1 MSEHPHTRGFLSYHL
16 SSSLS
21 FQQLTE
27 IRPNR
32 HHLERL
38 AGLLTDV
45 TVTVFVKA
53 PATAVNYFFLC
64 PSCSLIDAIIF
75 PVSL

>member
-27 IRPNR
+27 IRPNSR
-32 HHLERL
+32 PASLSKWC
-38 AGLLTDV
+38 LTDV

-53 PATAVNYFFLC
+53 SATAVNYFFLC

-75 PVSL
+75 PMSL